1 MAWFVYAG
9 VAYLAYRYLATPEG
23 EKRKQRAKRRPQPP
37 PTRGASDPY
46 VVLEVSPSASMDEV
60 RHAYQRKVTSCHPD
74 RVASAADDVRAAA
87 EAETKRLNLAYD
99 TIRRQR
105 QG

>member
-1 MAWFVYAG
+1 MWFVYAG
-9 VAYLAYRYLATPEG
+9 VAYLAYRYLAAPEAK
-23 EKRKQRAKRRPQPP
+23 KRKKRAKQRPHPP
-37 PTRGASDPY
+37 PTRGGPDPY
-46 VVLEVSPSASMDEV
+46 VVLEVSPSATMDEV
-60 RHAYQRKVTSCHPD
+60 RHAYQRKVSSCHPD
-74 RVASAADDVRAAA
+74 RVASGPDDVRAAA